1 MKTIYVVMEGY
12 HYDLIRAVKA
22 FEDVDE
28 ASLFCREK
36 NRQSCHT
43 FFIEKTELKEKEN

>member
-1 MKTIYVVMEGY
+1 MKKIYVVVDAYQYGF
-12 HYDLIRAVKA
+12 DVVKA

-36 NRQSCHT
+36 NYHSCHT
-43 FFIEKTELKEKEN
+43 FFIEEIELKEKES